1 MLQSDWKESGV
12 PFYRAREIVKLS
24 DNGYVDNELF
34 ISEEHYKKLSNEY
47 GVPKA
52 GDLMVSGVGT
62 IGKTYVVKENDKF
75 YYKDA
80 SVLCFSKKYDYL
92 SSKFYRFVL
101 ESNFLRQQMNEGSK
115 GTTVDTITISTAS
128 NYLVVLPPI
137 KEQNKITNMVIQYLE
152 FVDSI
157 HDSKEQLSLLIRNTK
172 FKILDLAI
180 QGKLVPQDPN
190 DEPASVLLERIQA
203 EKEELIKQGK
213 IKRDKKESVIF
224 KGDDNSY
231 YEKMSTGEVKCID
244 DELPFVLPKDWEWAR
259 LKSICEPISDGTH
272 QTPRYTDEGYIFL
285 SSKNVTGGCIDWQ
298 NVMYISESLHNKLY
312 KRIAPQ
318 KNDILLAKNGTTGV
332 AALVDKDYIFDIYVT
347 LALIRTIGYQ
357 VHPKYILCVFA
368 SNTTQYYFK
377 KSLKGIG
384 VPNLHLE
391 QIRET
396 LVPVPPENEQVK
408 IHEAVEN
415 LNRFIE
421 MIEANLN

>member
-1 MLQSDWKESGV
+1 
-12 PFYRAREIVKLS
+12 
-24 DNGYVDNELF
+24 
-34 ISEEHYKKLSNEY
+34 
-47 GVPKA
+47 
-52 GDLMVSGVGT
+52 
-62 IGKTYVVKENDKF
+62 
-75 YYKDA
+75 
-80 SVLCFSKKYDYL
+80 
-92 SSKFYRFVL
+92 
-101 ESNFLRQQMNEGSK
+101 
-115 GTTVDTITISTAS
+115 
-128 NYLVVLPPI
+128 
-137 KEQNKITNMVIQYLE
+137 
-152 FVDSI
+152 
-157 HDSKEQLSLLIRNTK
+157 
-172 FKILDLAI
+172 
-180 QGKLVPQDPN
+180 
-190 DEPASVLLERIQA
+190 
-203 EKEELIKQGK
+203 
-213 IKRDKKESVIF
+213 
-224 KGDDNSY
+224 
-231 YEKMSTGEVKCID
+231 MSTGEVKCID

-332 AALVDKDYIFDIYVT
+332 AALVDKNYIFDIYVT